1 MFDDNLFEEYNKSLG
16 EVTKTYNDAKSRFD
30 LNMIDYNRELAIKTA
45 REEEANVARLEKEFT
60 DREAKRN
67 TDMTTAEAARDTI

>member
-67 TDMTTAEAARDTI
+67 TDMATAEAARDTL